1 MTAKKSLIPDKPK
14 SFPIPPFEELTV
26 LIYGAPGTGKTTFC
40 AGAESTLFLSTE
52 PGTEF
57 LEAASVPVYNWMRF
71 KEVLDELE
79 MKKKAITD
87 GKIPKEN
94 WHFKSFVIDI
104 VDNLSAQCR
113 DWVCKQKGLA
123 YPPTNDFGKTWAE
136 ITTEW
141 RETIRRLMI
150 LGNVRFITH
159 CTTQE
164 TETATED
171 NLVVEVTRHVPTFFG
186 SKPAQF
192 LDGIINAQGFCAVNK
207 KGQHCITFKQTATI
221 AAKDRTGLL
230 ASFGTLPL
238 DWNTVK
244 DAYAA
249 KAAEVGKTI
258 ISRRSL

>member
-1 MTAKKSLIPDKPK
+1 MKKSLIPEKPQ
-14 SFPIPPFEELTV
+14 SYPIPPFDELTV

-40 AGAESTLFLSTE
+40 SKADQTLFLSTE

-57 LEAASVPVYNWMRF
+57 LEAASVPIYNWATYL
-71 KEVLDELE
+71 EVLNELE
-79 MKKKAITD
+79 IKKKAIIE
-87 GKIPKEN
+87 GKAPKEN

-113 DWVCKQKGLA
+113 DFVCKRKGVA

-141 RETIRRLMI
+141 REGLRRLMI

-164 TETATED
+164 VETQTD
-171 NLVVEVTRHVPTFFG
+171 DGLNVEITRHVPTFFG

-221 AAKDRTGLL
+221 AAKDRTDLL
-230 ASFGTLPL
+230 ASYGTLPL
-238 DWNTVK
+238 EWTTVRE
-244 DAYAA
+244 AYAA